1 MRKFYLL
8 RFAAILMT
16 SLVASGCTYMVAESL
31 GNCRVE
37 SEKFL
42 GYTLWEDWDCTTDKD
57 GDNGPLVRKM
67 KKGSADGDT
76 AH

>member
-8 RFAAILMT
+8 RCLAILTT

-42 GYTLWEDWDCTTDKD
+42 GYTLWEDWDCTTNKGEDD
-57 GDNGPLVRKM
+57 GPLARKL
-67 KKGSADGDT
+67 KRKPDGDT

>member
-8 RFAAILMT
+8 RFLAILTT

-42 GYTLWEDWDCTTDKD
+42 GYTLWEDWDCTVDKGADD
-57 GDNGPLVRKM
+57 GPIVQKLKRKP
-67 KKGSADGDT
+67 DGDT

>member
-8 RFAAILMT
+8 RFLVILTT

-31 GNCRVE
+31 DNCRVE

-42 GYTLWEDWDCTTDKD
+42 GYTLWEEMDCTDDKD
-57 GDNGPLVRKM
+57 EDNGPLVRKL
-67 KKGSADGDT
+67 KRKPDGDT